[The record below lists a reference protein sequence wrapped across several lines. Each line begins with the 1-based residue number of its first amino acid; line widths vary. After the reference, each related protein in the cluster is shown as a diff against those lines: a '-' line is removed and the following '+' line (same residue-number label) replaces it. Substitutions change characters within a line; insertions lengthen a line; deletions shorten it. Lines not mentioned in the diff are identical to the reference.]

1 LPLIELPPHRHDVF
15 AIPLGV
21 TGEQAIA
28 TQTAIKASI
37 VSFGTWA
44 GFRAIKR

>member
-1 LPLIELPPHRHDVF
+1 LPLSELPPHRLEAF

-28 TQTAIKASI
+28 SQTAIKAFI
-37 VSFGTWA
+37 VSLGTWP
-44 GFRAIKR
+44 GFRAMER